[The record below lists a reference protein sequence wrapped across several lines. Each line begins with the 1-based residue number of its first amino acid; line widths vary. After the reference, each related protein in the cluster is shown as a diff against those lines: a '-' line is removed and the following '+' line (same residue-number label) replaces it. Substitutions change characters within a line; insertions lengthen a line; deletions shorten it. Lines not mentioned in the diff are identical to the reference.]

1 MSRQIEDFYTVEPG
15 VAKMY
20 TCGPTVYNYAHIGN
34 LRTYVF
40 EDVLRRVL
48 EYVDYEVQHV
58 MNVTDVGHLT
68 DDADEGEDKMV
79 KSSREKGMSV
89 WEIAQYYTDAFF
101 KDVDELN
108 ILRPT
113 ETPKATEHVGDMIE
127 LIERLEEKGN
137 TYTSGG
143 NVYFSIDTFP
153 EYGKLAKLDTQELKS
168 GARIEVDSNKKNPRD
183 FVLWFTRSKFEH
195 QAMMWDSPWGRGY
208 PGWHIECSAMSMRYL
223 GEQFDIH
230 CGGVDHIPVHHSN
243 EIAQSEAAT
252 GKRWV
257 NFWVHGEFLIMDA
270 GKMAKSKGNFITLR
284 TLKEQGYDPMDYRYF
299 CLGGHYR
306 SQLQFTPEALNAAR
320 AARRNLVERVKDL
333 QGRAGED
340 ASLPP
345 EENLSRE
352 AKKYLGDFR
361 DAITED
367 LHVPRGLSVMW
378 NAVKDDGLAP
388 EERLRLLYDMDRV
401 LGLDLQR
408 SGSASAE
415 IDEESLA
422 LIKEREEARK
432 NKDFARADEIRDELA
447 RRGIH
452 IKDTPEGT
460 VWSKS
465 V

>member
-1 MSRQIEDFYTVEPG
+1 
-15 VAKMY
+15 
-20 TCGPTVYNYAHIGN
+20 
-34 LRTYVF
+34 
-40 EDVLRRVL
+40 
-48 EYVDYEVQHV
+48 
-58 MNVTDVGHLT
+58 
-68 DDADEGEDKMV
+68 
-79 KSSREKGMSV
+79 
-89 WEIAQYYTDAFF
+89 
-101 KDVDELN
+101 
-108 ILRPT
+108 
-113 ETPKATEHVGDMIE
+113 
-127 LIERLEEKGN
+127 
-137 TYTSGG
+137 
-143 NVYFSIDTFP
+143 
-153 EYGKLAKLDTQELKS
+153 
-168 GARIEVDSNKKNPRD
+168 
-183 FVLWFTRSKFEH
+183 
-195 QAMMWDSPWGRGY
+195 
-208 PGWHIECSAMSMRYL
+208 
-223 GEQFDIH
+223 
-230 CGGVDHIPVHHSN
+230 
-243 EIAQSEAAT
+243 
-252 GKRWV
+252 
-257 NFWVHGEFLIMDA
+257 
-270 GKMAKSKGNFITLR
+270 
-284 TLKEQGYDPMDYRYF
+284 MDYRYF